1 MKKDKCYYFIM
12 NTHKHLLIIHHS
24 QSGDTEKMTT
34 AIISGARKTDISI
47 RSLSALKAT
56 AKDLFWADAVIFGTP
71 ENFGYMSGALKF
83 FFDNVYNECLEKI
96 NGLPYAIYIKAG
108 NDGLGAKN
116 SIEKILSGLALK
128 EIHNPI
134 IVAGPLTSGSLVKCE
149 ELGHLIALGVIES
162 IF

>member
-1 MKKDKCYYFIM
+1 M

-83 FFDNVYNECLEKI
+83 FLTTFIMNASRRLMVCLMQ
-96 NGLPYAIYIKAG
+96 Y
-108 NDGLGAKN
+108 
-116 SIEKILSGLALK
+116 
-128 EIHNPI
+128 
-134 IVAGPLTSGSLVKCE
+134 T
-149 ELGHLIALGVIES
+149 
-162 IF
+162 